1 MAVADSET
9 LFAVLRLFVTSSYV
23 LVSLSLLPSQS
34 TCSIVYTLLCSYGL
48 EQFKQFK
55 QDLYDDFEKLTL
67 DTYSKGN
74 LYGLEKYWYVPV
86 Q

>member
-1 MAVADSET
+1 
-9 LFAVLRLFVTSSYV
+9 
-23 LVSLSLLPSQS
+23 
-34 TCSIVYTLLCSYGL
+34 L

-74 LYGLEKYWYVPV
+74 LYGLEKYWYAPV
-86 Q
+86 ISSIVQ